1 MFVVPTL
8 VGHYLFQTPTEVGTT
23 YFSHTLSRIFLCFV
37 LPICPVYQRKG
48 IRVFMASRL
57 LYDSLDLFWLGIGG
71 IEGTAISFRR
81 ARGYAILRKILHRL
95 VFS

>member
-1 MFVVPTL
+1 
-8 VGHYLFQTPTEVGTT
+8 
-23 YFSHTLSRIFLCFV
+23 
-37 LPICPVYQRKG
+37 
-48 IRVFMASRL
+48 MASRL